1 MASENVSSV
10 KEFILLGLTQQP
22 ELQLPLFF
30 LFLGIY
36 VVSMVGNLG
45 LIVLIVLNPH
55 LHTPMYYFLFNLS
68 FTDLCYSSV
77 ITPKMLVSFVKQN
90 IISHAECMTQ
100 LFFFAFFV
108 IDECFILTAMAYDRY
123 AAICKPLLYKAI
135 SYPLRY
141 SSLMSGRVCALLA
154 AGTWLTGSLHSA
166 VQTTLTFRLPYCGP
180 NQIQHYFCDAPPILK
195 LACAD
200 TSANEMVIFVN
211 IGIVALMCFLLILT
225 SYTRIV
231 ISILKIHSSEG
242 RRRAFSTCSAHL
254 TSIIFVYGPVILVYL
269 RPASSPWLDSVVQV
283 FNNVITPSLN
293 PLIYT
298 LRNKDVKLALKKV
311 RDQAAQPL
319 GDKE

>member
-77 ITPKMLVSFVKQN
+77 ITPKMLVSFVKRGGA
-90 IISHAECMTQ
+90 ISFYSCVAQ
-100 LFFFAFFV
+100 LYSFHFLGST
-108 IDECFILTAMAYDRY
+108 ECFLYTVMSYDRY
-123 AAICKPLLYKAI
+123 LAI

-180 NQIQHYFCDAPPILK
+180 NQIQHYFCDGPPILK

-200 TSANEMVIFVN
+200 TAAIEMVIFVN
-211 IGIVALMCFLLILT
+211 IGVVASGCFMLIVL
-225 SYTRIV
+225 SYVSIV
-231 ISILKIHSSEG
+231 CSILRIRTSEG
-242 RRRAFSTCSAHL
+242 RHRAFQTCASHCIVVL
-254 TSIIFVYGPVILVYL
+254 CFFVPCVFIYL
-269 RPASSPWLDSVVQV
+269 RPGSRDAVGPDSRDAVDGVVAV
-283 FNNVITPSLN
+283 FYTVLTPLLN
-293 PLIYT
+293 PVVYT
-298 LRNKDVKLALKKV
+298 LRNKEVKKALVKLK
-311 RDQAAQPL
+311 
-319 GDKE
+319 DKATFA

>member
-1 MASENVSSV
+1 MNPTNHSQVAAFV
-10 KEFILLGLTQQP
+10 LLGLSQVW
-22 ELQLPLFF
+22 ELRFLFF
-30 LFLGIY
+30 TVFSAVYLLT
-36 VVSMVGNLG
+36 VTGNL
-45 LIVLIVLNPH
+45 LIVAIVTSDPR
-55 LHTPMYYFLFNLS
+55 LHTTMYFLLGNLS
-68 FTDLCYSSV
+68 FLDFCYSS
-77 ITPKMLVSFVKQN
+77 ITAPRMLVDLLSNRPTISFG
-90 IISHAECMTQ
+90 ACLTQ
-100 LFFFAFFV
+100 LFFFH
-108 IDECFILTAMAYDRY
+108 FIGGIKIFLLTVMAYDRY
-123 AAICKPLLYKAI
+123 IAI
-135 SYPLRY
+135 SQPLRY
-141 SSLMSGRVCALLA
+141 TLIMNQTVCGLFMA
-154 AGTWLTGSLHSA
+154 ASWVGGFVHSI

-211 IGIVALMCFLLILT
+211 IGVVASGCFMLIVL

>member
-1 MASENVSSV
+1 MNPTNHSQVAAFV
-10 KEFILLGLTQQP
+10 LLGLSQVW
-22 ELQLPLFF
+22 ELRFLFF
-30 LFLGIY
+30 TVFSAVYLLT
-36 VVSMVGNLG
+36 VTGNL
-45 LIVLIVLNPH
+45 LIVAIVTSDPR
-55 LHTPMYYFLFNLS
+55 LHTTMYFLLGNLS
-68 FTDLCYSSV
+68 FLDFCYSS
-77 ITPKMLVSFVKQN
+77 ITAPRMLVDLLSNRPTISFG
-90 IISHAECMTQ
+90 ACLTQ
-100 LFFFAFFV
+100 LFFFHF
-108 IDECFILTAMAYDRY
+108 IGSTECFLYTVMSYDRY
-123 AAICKPLLYKAI
+123 LAI

-211 IGIVALMCFLLILT
+211 IGVVASGCFMLIVL
-225 SYTRIV
+225 SYVSIV
-231 ISILKIHSSEG
+231 CSILRIRTSEG
-242 RRRAFSTCSAHL
+242 RHRAFQTCASHCIVVL
-254 TSIIFVYGPVILVYL
+254 CFFVPCVFIYL
-269 RPASSPWLDSVVQV
+269 RPDSRDAVEPASSPWLDSVVQV